1 MDINLTQNEIDG
13 LSRAM
18 KKPEFISLLNEYV
31 DEISDPKNKAEHE
44 AYLKQLEDQGELPPG
59 RKLLRPTAYCCIKT
73 FTTSKR
79 KVKCFINLCICPD
92 ILPPN
97 LDRVNG
103 GGNWQVPYAMGHAR
117 HDQDNKGQNCFTFDC
132 AFNPLALQISETSP
146 KFLKLLCDT
155 SISGA
160 NTQLQSQGEKVSEDY
175 KLMKNLK
182 CKGGTP
188 GSIMVAEHRMKDPN
202 QPIKEKEKTYK
213 LSEEGPKLYKELIS
227 SQITNKR
234 KEQDEKLKSET
245 LAAENEKNEVKEEVL
260 QKING
265 LYIPKHKVLYSS
277 PVDLG
282 EFMENRYKA
291 YKRPKEVVIV
301 IEVPLIVFDI

>member
-1 MDINLTQNEIDG
+1 MDIDLTQNEIDG

-59 RKLLRPTAYCCIKT
+59 RQLLRPSPHSCIKT

-79 KVKCFINLCICPD
+79 KLKCFINLCMCPD
-92 ILPPN
+92 ILPPT
-97 LDRVNG
+97 LDRVKE
-103 GGNWQVPYAMGHAR
+103 GGNWQVPYAMGHPR
-117 HDQDNKGQNCFTFDC
+117 HDQDKKGHNCFTFDC
-132 AFNPLALQISETSP
+132 AFHPKALQLAESSG

-155 SISGA
+155 AISGA
-160 NTQLQSQGEKVSEDY
+160 NTLFQSQGEKASEDY

-182 CKGGTP
+182 CKGGSP
-188 GSIMVAEHRMKDPN
+188 GSIMVAEHRMKDPT
-202 QPIKEKEKTYK
+202 QPVKEKEKTYK
-213 LSEEGPKLYKELIS
+213 LSEEGPKLYKELVS
-227 SQITNKR
+227 SQINHKR
-234 KEQDEKLKSET
+234 QEIDEKLKADT

-260 QKING
+260 QRVNG
-265 LYIPKHKVLYSS
+265 LIIPKHRVMYSS

-282 EFMENRYKA
+282 EFMENRYKV
-291 YKRPKEVVIV
+291 YKRPKEVVV
-301 IEVPLIVFDI
+301 LVEVPLIVSHI